1 MYICGSKC
9 LAKKIDTLQGY
20 KTEPLFLY
28 TSAFVESF

>member
-1 MYICGSKC
+1 MWLKVLGQENCYV
-9 LAKKIDTLQGY
+9 TGY